1 METHR
6 NDITIIILKNIIT
19 HTNNGR
25 IARAATNTLFFL
37 CGLSFASWASRIP
50 DVKVFLKLSDAALG
64 SVLFAMPIGS
74 LIALPVTGLIIGKFG
89 SRNITILSLVFYI
102 IALPLLGHAQTPL
115 ALAIALFIFGF
126 GSDMLNIAINVQAVN
141 VEKIQKRS
149 IMSSF
154 HAIFSIG
161 FMIGAALGGLIAKQG
176 ITPFKHLTAVGV
188 LDLLMGIAVYKFL
201 TINDEKSSEAQPLF
215 ALPDKSLILLGIIA
229 FCAMLSEGAMADWS
243 VLYYKQVLNNPN
255 GFATAGFTAY
265 SVLMVVGRIFGDK
278 VVQAFGLRK
287 TLLINCLILFIGMS
301 VALIIQN
308 PYTVIIGFGI
318 TGLGLST
325 IVPLIYGEAGHSKT
339 MSAGVALAAITTV
352 GMAGFLIGPVLIGHL
367 SEFSSLRIA
376 LSSLIFIGLFG
387 AFLTTKIK

>member
-1 METHR
+1 LETHR

>member
-1 METHR
+1 ME
-6 NDITIIILKNIIT
+6 NIISP
-19 HTNNGR
+19 TNNGR

-37 CGLSFASWASRIP
+37 CGISFASWASRIP
-50 DVKVFLKLSDAALG
+50 DVKEFLNLSDAALG

-74 LIALPVTGLIIGKFG
+74 LTALPVAGVVISKFG
-89 SRNITILSLVFYI
+89 SRNITMLAMLFYI
-102 IALPLLGHAQTPL
+102 IALPLLGLAQTPM
-115 ALAIALFIFGF
+115 ALAFALFIFGF
-126 GSDMLNIAINVQAVN
+126 GSDMLNISMNVQAVN

-176 ITPFKHLTAVGV
+176 ITPFQHLTSVGI
-188 LDLLMGIAVYKFL
+188 LDLLMGLTVYRFL
-201 TINDEKSSEAQPLF
+201 TVNDEKSSESQPLF

-229 FCAMLSEGAMADWS
+229 FCGMLSEGAMADWS

-255 GFATAGFTAY
+255 GFATAGFTAF
-265 SVLMVVGRIFGDK
+265 SILMVVGRIFGDRI
-278 VVQAFGLRK
+278 VQAFGLRK
-287 TLLINCLILFIGMS
+287 TLLINCLIVFIGMS
-301 VALIIQN
+301 VALVIRN

-352 GMAGFLIGPVLIGHL
+352 GMAGFLIGPVLIGYL

-376 LSSLIFIGLFG
+376 LSSLVFLGLFG

>member
-1 METHR
+1 M
-6 NDITIIILKNIIT
+6 K
-19 HTNNGR
+19 
-25 IARAATNTLFFL
+25 AFL
-37 CGLSFASWASRIP
+37 NL
-50 DVKVFLKLSDAALG
+50 DDAALG

-74 LIALPVTGLIIGKFG
+74 LTALPVAGVVVGKFG
-89 SRNITILSLVFYI
+89 SRNIAMLSLVFYI
-102 IALPLLGHAQTPL
+102 IALPLLGLAQTPL
-115 ALAIALFIFGF
+115 ALAFALFIFGF
-126 GSDMLNIAINVQAVN
+126 GSDMLNISMNVQAVN

-154 HAIFSIG
+154 HAIFSVG

-176 ITPFKHLTAVGV
+176 ITPFQHLTAVGI
-188 LDLLMGIAVYKFL
+188 LDLLMGITVYRFL
-201 TINDEKSSEAQPLF
+201 TINDEKSSESQPLF

-229 FCAMLSEGAMADWS
+229 FCGMLSEGAMSDWS
-243 VLYYKQVLNNPN
+243 VLYYKEVLNNPN
-255 GFATAGFTAY
+255 GFATAAFTAF
-265 SVLMVVGRIFGDK
+265 SVLMVIGRVFGDK
-278 VVQAFGLRK
+278 IVNTFGLRK
-287 TLLINCLILFIGMS
+287 TLLINCLVVFIGMS
-301 VALIIQN
+301 VALVIRN

-352 GMAGFLIGPVLIGHL
+352 GMAGFLIGPVLIGYL

-376 LSSLIFIGLFG
+376 LSSLIFLGLFG

>member
-1 METHR
+1 
-6 NDITIIILKNIIT
+6 LKNIIT